1 MALIRRRRES
11 LSLENVAQVTAT
23 VGADDFRPDRTEASV
38 LVSSHCARDAI
49 EIGWPAA
56 ARVELVSGLVERR
69 IACSAGVD
77 ALLGVVLVKLSSA
90 GGFSALFSENSE
102 LCCRMC

>member
-11 LSLENVAQVTAT
+11 LSLENVAQVTAA
-23 VGADDFRPDRTEASV
+23 VGADDFRPDRTKASV
-38 LVSSHCARDAI
+38 LVSGHRARHAV
-49 EIGWPAA
+49 EIRWPAA

-69 IACSAGVD
+69 IACGAGVD

-90 GGFSALFSENSE
+90 GGFSSLFSKNSE
-102 LCCRMC
+102 LCCEVC

>member
-1 MALIRRRRES
+1 MTLIRRRRES
-11 LSLENVAQVTAT
+11 LSLENMAQVTTA
-23 VGADDFRPDRTEASV
+23 VGADDFRPDRTKAPV
-38 LVSSHCARDAI
+38 LVSSHRARHAV

-56 ARVELVSGLVERR
+56 ARVEFVSGLVERR
-69 IACSAGVD
+69 IARSAGVD

-102 LCCRMC
+102 LCCGMC